1 MVFFMSRGLPSNK
14 TYDPVF
20 ANNDWASII
29 EACHA
34 NEVLDTWV
42 ADGTC
47 YKDMD
52 IGGKAYRIDII
63 GKNHDDLSDGTGK
76 APLTFQMH
84 DCYDTTY
91 QMNSSNTNAG
101 GWRDCQMRTQTMPAL
116 KTMLPAEVQ
125 AGIRAVNKLTSAG
138 NQNPSIVTTSDELF
152 LLSEIEIFG
161 STTYSFAG
169 EGLQYDYYKAGNSKV
184 KNRAGSAYF
193 WWERSSFSQNTSDFC
208 DVHRTGSAFWPGA
221 YNRLCVAFSFCL

>member
-20 ANNDWASII
+20 ANNDWAAII

-34 NEVLDTWV
+34 NEVPDTWV
-42 ADGTC
+42 ADGSC

-116 KTMLPAEVQ
+116 KALLPAEVQ

-138 NQNPSIVTTSDELF
+138 NQSPIIVTTSDDLF
-152 LLSEIEIFG
+152 LPSEVDVFG
-161 STTYSFAG
+161 YTQYFFAG
-169 EGLQYDYYKAGNSKV
+169 EGTQYDYYMIGNRTA
-184 KNRAGSAYF
+184 KNINGNLNA
-193 WWERSSFSQNTSDFC
+193 WWTRSPNATRSDIILLIGINGGIGGTNPINSYGVPFC
-208 DVHRTGSAFWPGA
+208 
-221 YNRLCVAFSFCL
+221 FCF